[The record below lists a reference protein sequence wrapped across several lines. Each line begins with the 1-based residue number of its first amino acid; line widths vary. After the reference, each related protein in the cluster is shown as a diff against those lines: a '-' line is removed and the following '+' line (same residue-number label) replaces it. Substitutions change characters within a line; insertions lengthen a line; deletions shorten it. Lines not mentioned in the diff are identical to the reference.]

1 MLCWVILGANEFVA
15 EMSGTM
21 NDETVAINSLL
32 ECPTG
37 ALVIAPLSGEEGV
50 DLSLILPTYNESK
63 NIVPML
69 EQLTPVLDNV
79 PNLQYEII
87 VVDDNSPDRTWEKAL
102 AHAEQHPQAR
112 VIRRQG
118 ERGLSTAVIRGWQ
131 AARGRFLG
139 VMDADLQHPPEVAAN
154 VTKEMMRGADLSIAS
169 RHVEGGGVSDWS
181 LLRRMISRGAQMI
194 GFILLPEVIGRITD
208 PMSGFFMIRRS
219 SIQDRRLSPLG
230 YKILIEVLGRGQVGW
245 ISEVPY
251 TFRERTEGA
260 SKLTR
265 TIYIQY
271 FQHLLRLRL
280 FLLHQSKFVRFCVVG
295 CSGVLIDMSLLFL
308 LSDPTMLGWG
318 LTRSKFIAAE
328 AALLNNF
335 IWNDMWTF
343 GAISQHQNTMGQ
355 RVKRFLKFNAICSLG
370 IFFNIAILNIEFNW
384 LHMNRYIANLI
395 AIGLVTLWNYKS
407 NKEFSWRVTAK
418 PTTT

>member
-1 MLCWVILGANEFVA
+1 
-15 EMSGTM
+15 MSDATI
-21 NDETVAINSLL
+21 AIDSLL
-32 ECPTG
+32 TCPTG
-37 ALVIAPLSGEEGV
+37 PLVISPLDGEAMV
-50 DLSLILPTYNESK
+50 DLSLVLPTYNEGK

-69 EQLTPVLDNV
+69 EQLIPVLDNL
-79 PNLQYEII
+79 PHLQYEII

-102 AHAEQHPQAR
+102 GVAERFPQVR

-154 VTKEMMRGADLSIAS
+154 VAREMMRGADLAIAS

-181 LLRRMISRGAQMI
+181 LIRRMISRGAQMI
-194 GFILLPEVIGRITD
+194 GYMLVPEVIGRITD

-219 SIQDRRLSPLG
+219 SLQGRRLSPLG
-230 YKILIEVLGRGQVGW
+230 YKILIEVLGRGNVGW
-245 ISEVPY
+245 IAEVPY

-260 SKLTR
+260 SKLTNQ
-265 TIYIQY
+265 IYVQY

-280 FLLHQSKFVRFCVVG
+280 FLLHESRFVRFCVVG
-295 CSGVLIDMSLLFL
+295 CTGVAIDMSLLYL
-308 LSDPTMLGWG
+308 LSDPKMLGWG
-318 LTRSKFIAAE
+318 LTRSKFLAAE

-335 IWNDMWTF
+335 IWNDLWTF
-343 GAISQHQNTMGQ
+343 GSLSRDQNTMGQ
-355 RVKRFLKFNAICSLG
+355 RIKRFLKFNVICSLG
-370 IFFNIAILNIEFNW
+370 IFFNIVILNIEFNW
-384 LHMNRYIANLI
+384 LHMDRYVANLI

-407 NKEFSWRVTAK
+407 NKEFSWRVTAS
-418 PTTT
+418 PTSD